1 MKNMLFV
8 VNPFSGKV
16 KIKPVL
22 LDIIHRFNEADYN
35 VTVKTTLRQ
44 GHAIEIIENASDDT
58 DIVVVSG
65 GDGTLNEVITGL
77 QKSGKKLPVGY
88 IPAGS
93 TNDFAATF
101 GLSSDPKA
109 AAEDIIDGVPVP
121 VDVGSFG
128 NDRYFSYIASFGV
141 FTAVSYST
149 SQNFK
154 NVFGHLAYVFEGI
167 KDITNITSYR
177 VKVEADDRILEGDYI
192 FGSVTN
198 TTSVGGIVKFDTD
211 MVKMNDGLFEIVLVK
226 NPKNLNDLRKIIQG
240 HSTSNFTGSSF
251 EFVKSKNVKMTFESD
266 MDWSIDGEHEKT
278 GSTVEISNIQT
289 AVSIMKKRTDE
300 DNDK

>member
-35 VTVKTTLRQ
+35 VTVKTTLHQ

-101 GLSSDPKA
+101 GLSSEPKV

-240 HSTSNFTGSSF
+240 LSTSNFTGSSF